1 MKGILLNVNLV
12 VLSVGLSLLM
22 GEVVL
27 RMLGHGS
34 ITSQMYVEDEHTI
47 YRNKPLTRGRALRP
61 GEFDYSFT
69 TNTDGFRGQREY
81 RRPKPVG
88 TRRVLAIGDSFT
100 FGIGVDDAESYPA
113 QLERRL
119 SRLCAS
125 RPVQVVNAGVGGFG
139 TSQQLVLLE
148 RVGLTFQ
155 PDLVVLGVFV
165 NDPED
170 NLLAGLHYMR
180 GDTLLRKPSSA
191 IPRMPG
197 AKKWLNATPGYDWL
211 VTHSVLV
218 NWLRDLY
225 FRRGKHL
232 QSAATPADTL
242 GRVFEQDT
250 ANSWLLTE
258 RLLERMK
265 NVVETHGSR
274 FLVVLIP
281 DQSELH
287 AHLSGKSSGTAT
299 VSRLRQICRKE
310 QLDCVDLSAWI
321 RSRRALRPSALY
333 FPPDGHFFNADGYGL
348 LAEAVLVVW
357 LVCWIVRRL
366 KGARRDYSDRML
378 RLRKIHPPMDTI
390 GAGCRREVRRLAR
403 RGLKRYPTPARRQK
417 RQGPIGSGTGKR
429 LAQGKAFA
437 HHPPRE
443 SGFRS

>member
-1 MKGILLNVNLV
+1 MKGILLNVSLV

-170 NLLAGLHYMR
+170 NLLAGLHYVR
-180 GDTLLRKPSSA
+180 GDTLLNKPISA
-191 IPRMPG
+191 VPRMPG
-197 AKKWLNATPGYDWL
+197 AKRWLNTVPGYDWL
-211 VTHSVLV
+211 VSHSVLA
-218 NWLRDLY
+218 NWLRELY
-225 FRRGKHL
+225 FKRGKQL
-232 QSAATPADTL
+232 QSPSAPADTQ
-242 GRVFEQDT
+242 VSEAEQDT
-250 ANSWLLTE
+250 TGAWLLTE
-258 RLLERMK
+258 RLLARMK
-265 NVVETHGSR
+265 NVVDRHGSR

-281 DQSELH
+281 DRAELH
-287 AHLSGKSSGTAT
+287 AHLTGRSSEAAT
-299 VSRLRQICRKE
+299 VSRLRQICVKE
-310 QLDCVDLSAWI
+310 RLDCLDLSAWI
-321 RSRRALRPSALY
+321 KSKAAVPAPALY
-333 FPPDGHFFNADGYGL
+333 FPHDGHFNADGYGV
-348 LAEAVLVVW
+348 LAEAVAGRSARLLDCTELV
-357 LVCWIVRRL
+357 LRNSPPDDGSPHIVSD
-366 KGARRDYSDRML
+366 GAAS
-378 RLRKIHPPMDTI
+378 
-390 GAGCRREVRRLAR
+390 LAR
-403 RGLKRYPTPARRQK
+403 
-417 RQGPIGSGTGKR
+417 
-429 LAQGKAFA
+429 
-437 HHPPRE
+437 
-443 SGFRS
+443 

>member
-1 MKGILLNVNLV
+1 MKRLVSNVGLV
-12 VLSVGLSLLM
+12 FLSVALSLLM
-22 GEVVL
+22 AEVAL
-27 RMLGHGS
+27 RILGPGS
-34 ITSQMYVEDEHTI
+34 ITSQMYVEDEHTV

-69 TNTDGFRGQREY
+69 TNTDGFRSHHEY
-81 RRPKPVG
+81 SRPKPNG

-100 FGIGVDDAESYPA
+100 FGIGVGDAESYPA

-119 SRLCAS
+119 SRLCGSA
-125 RPVQVVNAGVGGFG
+125 PVQVINAGVGGFG
-139 TSQQLVLLE
+139 TSQELELLE
-148 RVGLTFQ
+148 RVGLTFH
-155 PDLVVLGVFV
+155 PDVVVLGVFV
-165 NDPED
+165 NDPQD

-180 GDTLLRKPSSA
+180 GDTLLRKPRSA

-232 QSAATPADTL
+232 QSAATLADTL

-321 RSRRALRPSALY
+321 RSRLPVEASALY
-333 FPPDGHFFNADGYGL
+333 FPHDGHFNADGYGL
-348 LAEAVLVVW
+348 LAEAVT
-357 LVCWIVRRL
+357 
-366 KGARRDYSDRML
+366 G
-378 RLRKIHPPMDTI
+378 
-390 GAGCRREVRRLAR
+390 RLAR
-403 RGLKRYPTPARRQK
+403 LLDCTAPEGRQTGL
-417 RQGPIGSGTGKR
+417 
-429 LAQGKAFA
+429 
-437 HHPPRE
+437 
-443 SGFRS
+443 